1 MKATFCIA
9 LAAFALT
16 SCMTNAQSWGSKRI
30 KESKNYVTK
39 EIKVDN
45 FNKISLIG
53 SPTVNFTQKA
63 GKPQV
68 RVYTS
73 DNIAEVL
80 NIYEK
85 GGTLYV
91 GFKKG
96 YSVSY
101 TKLNIDISAETLN
114 SISLSGSGD
123 INLKNGVKTDR
134 LVLSLSGSGDIN
146 GSHIRCQELIT
157 SMAGSGDIELSDVS
171 SSTTKVSIAGSGDI
185 ALKALSASF
194 VKSSIAGSGDIVLDG
209 QADEASYSV
218 AGSGDMHAVNLKAKR
233 VNASVSGSG
242 SVKCYASDYL
252 KARTTGS
259 GSIGYKGNPQELDL
273 PRKNIYEL

>member
-146 GSHIRCQELIT
+146 GSHIRCQELTT
-157 SMAGSGDIELSDVS
+157 SMAGSGDIEL
-171 SSTTKVSIAGSGDI
+171 GDI

-218 AGSGDMHAVNLKAKR
+218 AGSGDMHAINLKAKR

-252 KARTTGS
+252 KARSTGS